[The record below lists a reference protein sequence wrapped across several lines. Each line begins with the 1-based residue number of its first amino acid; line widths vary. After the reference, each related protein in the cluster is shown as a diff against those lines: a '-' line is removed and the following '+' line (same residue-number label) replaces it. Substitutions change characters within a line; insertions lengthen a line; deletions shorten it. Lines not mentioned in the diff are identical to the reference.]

1 MSDPAEL
8 EAPPVHPPV
17 RRRFWSDVR
26 EALRGS
32 EQDYT
37 QGPIGRAI
45 LLLSVPMVLEM
56 AMESVFAV
64 TDVFFVGRLG
74 PDAVAAVGLTES
86 MLTLV
91 YALAMGLG
99 IGTTAVVA
107 RRIGEKDREGAATAA
122 VQAIA
127 LGVAGAVLLGALGVA
142 MAPRLLALM
151 GASPAVLQIG
161 SGYTRVMLGGE
172 ATIVVL
178 FVVNAV
184 FRGAGDAAIAMRVLW
199 VANAINIVL
208 GPCFIFGLGPFPELG
223 VTGAAVATTIG
234 RGTGAL
240 YALSRLLRPGSRI
253 ALGRRHVRLDV
264 AVMRTVARLSGSGA
278 LQSIVGMASW
288 IGLVRIVA
296 TFGSQALAGYTIG
309 MRVIVFALLPSWG
322 MSNAA
327 TTMVGQ
333 SLGARDPERAERSVW
348 RAGLYNLVFLSAI
361 GFAFVIFARPIVSA
375 FTSDAEVL
383 AYGTDCLRIIAA
395 GFPFYAYGMVLSQ
408 SFNGAGD
415 TVTPTM
421 LNLIVFWLW
430 EIPLA
435 WVLAAPLG
443 LGPRGAFLAV
453 AISFSTL
460 AVAAGAI
467 FRRGRWKKIV
477 V

>member
-1 MSDPAEL
+1 MADPADL
-8 EAPPVHPPV
+8 TAAPAAAA
-17 RRRFWSDVR
+17 RGGFWADVR

-32 EQDYT
+32 EQDFT
-37 QGPIGRAI
+37 QGAIGRSI
-45 LLLSVPMVLEM
+45 LLLAIPMVLEM

-74 PDAVAAVGLTES
+74 PDAVATVGLTES

-99 IGTTAVVA
+99 VGTTAVVA

-122 VQAIA
+122 VQAVLLGIA
-127 LGVAGAVLLGALGVA
+127 GAALLGSLGVAF
-142 MAPRLLALM
+142 APRLLALM
-151 GASPAVLQIG
+151 GASPEVLRIG

-199 VANAINIVL
+199 LANAINIVL

-240 YALSRLLRPGSRI
+240 YAIVRLVRHGGRVPVAARHLRP
-253 ALGRRHVRLDV
+253 DWP
-264 AVMRTVARLSGSGA
+264 VMRTVARLSGSGA
-278 LQSIVGMASW
+278 VQFIVGMASW
-288 IGLVRIVA
+288 IGLVRIVS

-309 MRVIVFALLPSWG
+309 IRIIVFALLPSWG

-333 SLGARDPERAERSVW
+333 ALGAKNPDRAERAVW
-348 RAGLYNLVFLSAI
+348 RACTYNLAFLALT
-361 GFAFVIFARPIVSA
+361 GLAFFAFARPIVSA
-375 FTSDAEVL
+375 FTNDPLVL
-383 AYGTDCLRIIAA
+383 DYGTACLRIVAA

-415 TVTPTM
+415 TVTPTL

-430 EIPLA
+430 ELPLA
-435 WVLAAPLG
+435 WALAVALG
-443 LGPRGAFLAV
+443 MGPRGAFLAV

-460 AVAAGAI
+460 AVSAGAI
-467 FRRGRWKKIV
+467 FRRGRWKQIV